1 MEKEINYNDYNFLT
15 DVQREI
21 YLKVKDGAKF
31 SHIARD
37 KGVNPEAVRTAY
49 RRAERRVK
57 EYERF
62 HAVKERN
69 LEVIDMQITRGELKA
84 MKEAVYSLRL
94 DYQNKVGRPLV
105 SDWAETYP
113 YMYDVVCGLYDK
125 IEQTLEENK

>member
-1 MEKEINYNDYNFLT
+1 MGKEINYNDYNFLT

-21 YLKVKDGAKF
+21 YLKVKDGAKYAQL
-31 SHIARD
+31 ARE
-37 KGVNPEAVRTAY
+37 KGVNPNAVRTTFK
-49 RRAERRVK
+49 RAERRVR

-62 HAVKERN
+62 HDMKERN

-94 DYQNKVGRPLV
+94 NYQNKVGRPNA
-105 SDWAETYP
+105 SDWTETYP

-125 IEQTLEENK
+125 IEQTLKENK